1 MDDDFS
7 DLFSDLDAPT
17 ESARPARASKLD
29 RVEIEDSEGLRAIVE
44 AELETELFETDDFGT
59 TVEGEIVISYDAASG
74 QDVIDAA
81 RRANRS
87 AMSSLRSD
95 DPDWTSRF
103 DAIVAES
110 CRIARL
116 EDLRVGILQL
126 RATAETVESER
137 DSAETIE
144 CYDGDHVL
152 TDVGEIPFYGIQL
165 GDTVKADED
174 KFTVT
179 RIQGFEHGHRMT
191 LRHWSG
197 NECKTTSVE
206 AYRVVR

>member
-1 MDDDFS
+1 MDDFS
-7 DLFSDLDAPT
+7 DLFETLDAPT

-59 TVEGEIVISYDAASG
+59 TVESEIVISYDASSG

-81 RRANRS
+81 RSANRS

-126 RATAETVESER
+126 RATAEAEC

-144 CYDGDHVL
+144 CHDGDHVL
-152 TDVGEIPFYGIQL
+152 TDVGEVPFYGIRL
-165 GDTVKADED
+165 GDTVKAHED

>member
-7 DLFSDLDAPT
+7 DLFETLDAPT

-44 AELETELFETDDFGT
+44 TELETELFETDDFGT

-87 AMSSLRSD
+87 AMTSLRSD

-116 EDLRVGILQL
+116 EDLRFGIVQL
-126 RATAETVESER
+126 RAAVEADR
-137 DSAETIE
+137 DSAEIIE
-144 CYDGDHVL
+144 CHDGDHVL
-152 TDVGEIPFYGIQL
+152 TDVGEVPFYGIRL

-191 LRHWSG
+191 LRHRSG
-197 NECKTTSVE
+197 NECRTTSVE

>member
-7 DLFSDLDAPT
+7 NLFEDLDTPT

-44 AELETELFETDDFGT
+44 AERFETDDFGII
-59 TVEGEIVISYDAASG
+59 VENEIVVAYDAASG

-81 RRANRS
+81 RRAND
-87 AMSSLRSD
+87 MTSLRSD